1 MLMGDNMT
9 RKINEI
15 IDNIYW
21 VGVIDY
27 DLKVFDIIMETE
39 FGTTYNSYLVV
50 GSEKT
55 ALIDTAKAEFKDEY
69 LDRIR
74 EIVDIKD
81 IDYLILNHT
90 EPDHSGSVKY
100 IVEENPNI
108 EIFATTPALMNLK
121 EIINMPFKAN
131 KVTKGLSLSLGD
143 KTLEFFLQPHLH
155 WPDTMFTYIKEDN
168 FLFTCDFFGS
178 HYATD
183 KILAK
188 NLTDKDTYLRTV
200 KEYFEA
206 IMHPFL
212 PYVRN
217 GLDRVKQINPDYIA
231 VSHGVTLDKSLMGK
245 IITIYDEL
253 SVIPEKPDKPLVL
266 IPFASAYGYTEKMAT
281 IIKETIE
288 AEMDN
293 EVYIE
298 LFDLIFTDV
307 KEIIKKVPV
316 CDALLI
322 GSSTIVRDTVKV
334 IWDLLAGI
342 DFEMTKGKLASAFG
356 SYGWSGE
363 AVENIIQREK
373 QLRFK
378 TVDGLRIKFDPSES
392 QIEEVKEY
400 GREIA
405 KLLIKK

>member
-1 MLMGDNMT
+1 MQ
-9 RKINEI
+9 KINKI

-21 VGVIDY
+21 VGVVDY

-39 FGTTYNSYLVV
+39 YGSTYNSYLVV

-55 ALIDTAKAEFKDEY
+55 ALIDTAKAKFKDEY
-69 LDRIR
+69 LNRIK
-74 EIVDIKD
+74 EIIDIKN

-108 EIFATTPALMNLK
+108 EIFATIPALMNLK
-121 EIINMPFKAN
+121 EIINMPFKGN
-131 KVTKGLSLSLGD
+131 KVTKGMSLSLGD

-155 WPDTMFTYIKEDN
+155 WPDTMFTYVKEDN
-168 FLFTCDFFGS
+168 FLFTCDFLGAHF
-178 HYATD
+178 ATD
-183 KILAK
+183 NILAK
-188 NLTDKDTYLRTV
+188 NLKNRDTYLRTV

-212 PYVRN
+212 PHIRKGIN
-217 GLDRVKQINPDYIA
+217 KIKELNPDYVA
-231 VSHGVTLDKSLMGK
+231 VSHGVTLDSSLLK
-245 IITIYDEL
+245 EVVALYDEL
-253 SVIPEKPDKPLVL
+253 SIPIKKPDKPLVL
-266 IPFASAYGYTEKMAT
+266 IPYASAYGYTEKMAN

-288 AEMDN
+288 DELDN

-298 LFDLIFTDV
+298 LYDLIFTDV
-307 KEIIKKVPV
+307 KEIIKKVPI

-322 GSSTIVRDTVKV
+322 GSSTIVRDTVKIV
-334 IWDLLAGI
+334 WDLLAGL

-363 AVENIIQREK
+363 AVDNILQREQ
-373 QLRFK
+373 QLKFK
-378 TVDGLRIKFDPSES
+378 TVEGLKIKFNPSES
-392 QIEEVKEY
+392 QIEEIKEY
-400 GREIA
+400 GRNFS
-405 KLLIKK
+405 KLLNKKG